1 MSSDGFAGA
10 SATNLIE
17 MLFEVEVVTYVVTE
31 YSILF
36 FNFLILKIE
45 IKDD

>member
-10 SATNLIE
+10 SATNL
-17 MLFEVEVVTYVVTE
+17 TYVVAE
-31 YSILF
+31 YYILF
-36 FNFLILKIE
+36 FNFLILKVE